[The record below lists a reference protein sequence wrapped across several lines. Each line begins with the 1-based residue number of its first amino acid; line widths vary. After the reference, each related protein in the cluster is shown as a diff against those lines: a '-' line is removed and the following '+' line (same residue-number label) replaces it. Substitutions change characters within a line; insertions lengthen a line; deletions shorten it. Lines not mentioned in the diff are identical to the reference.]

1 MWRAANRSTS
11 ERSSAIDAVPT
22 AAGSVSHNVMKK
34 LPNNAAANS
43 TAIPAR
49 FASDMVRSLLQS
61 RTSRLQQVLLCV
73 KISKKKFP
81 TVRNVLK
88 LVVTT
93 FSLQR

>member
-1 MWRAANRSTS
+1 
-11 ERSSAIDAVPT
+11 
-22 AAGSVSHNVMKK
+22 MKK

-73 KISKKKFP
+73 KISKKKCP
-81 TVRNVLK
+81 TVDNVLK
-88 LVVTT
+88 LFVTR